1 MDNIELEQKV
11 LDIIQTKNYFDMI
24 IKVKD
29 FEKEYKTSDFYKN
42 TKKPLNEVIK
52 EAKIYYALQLKD
64 IGATIQ
70 RVIDELDISNL
81 NTLLDQ
87 ISTTFGQ
94 ENQEIQQ
101 SLEELQHLKD

>member
-11 LDIIQTKNYFDMI
+11 LDIIQTKNYFDMV

-64 IGATIQ
+64 IGTTIQ